1 MIVDI
6 IIIRLSYG
14 GHFYHY
20 HWCCH
25 YNNWHC
31 YHYQS
36 LIVTTSLIKQQFC
49 SDSLN
54 IFTKRYFYKTE
65 LKYSRSPS
73 SANITLRRGVI
84 WDLAQS
90 ARKFF
95 QSARKNLKSHEAH
108 HYHHHHHR
116 HHHPHNYY
124 PDPVDLVPLH
134 HQVELLVNLVIL
146 RLRSRGQGEFLIIMF
161 ISFPQ
166 YFLLYFLISG
176 SLPLPKNI

>member
-1 MIVDI
+1 MIIITPITTAGTGGLSAGQHHHHQQIWWSSPESEYTELGLTGTVTGIEKPCCKPPPPCNHQSYIFSPCNHYYRTCFHPVIIIMIVDI

-95 QSARKNLKSHEAH
+95 
-108 HYHHHHHR
+108 
-116 HHHPHNYY
+116 
-124 PDPVDLVPLH
+124 
-134 HQVELLVNLVIL
+134 
-146 RLRSRGQGEFLIIMF
+146 
-161 ISFPQ
+161 
-166 YFLLYFLISG
+166 
-176 SLPLPKNI
+176 